1 MLRKSERARDRDRD
15 RKREKEEGLRF
26 AMLVFDEITIQFGF
40 DNFEMYEVEVDGK
53 SLSRIGNSK
62 KRNLIDSVIK
72 TTGIRFLRSS
82 CFNVHRDNLFFI
94 VNTREIFLC

>member
-1 MLRKSERARDRDRD
+1 
-15 RKREKEEGLRF
+15 
-26 AMLVFDEITIQFGF
+26 MLVFDEITIQFGF

-72 TTGIRFLRSS
+72 TTGIRFSP
-82 CFNVHRDNLFFI
+82 
-94 VNTREIFLC
+94 FLVF